1 MNMSRFRSFSPLV
14 ALSVIFTIFENV
26 ELIAHSVFSFSW
38 IYDFFVFFH
47 M

>member
-14 ALSVIFTIFENV
+14 ALSVIFILLENHG
-26 ELIAHSVFSFSW
+26 LKANYFLSVSW
-38 IYDFFVFFH
+38 IYDFSVFFH